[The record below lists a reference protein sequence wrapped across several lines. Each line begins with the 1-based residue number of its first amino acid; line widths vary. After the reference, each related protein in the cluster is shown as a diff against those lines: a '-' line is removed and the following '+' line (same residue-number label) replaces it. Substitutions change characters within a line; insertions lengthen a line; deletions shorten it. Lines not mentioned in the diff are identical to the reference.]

1 MNCSKHLFLL
11 SQTYIMKHF
20 FVLLLVASF
29 FACSDGDFDIP
40 SFEFS
45 ETVSTC
51 GSYVLYR
58 TNTDKTE
65 ALILTLTPNQLTTVT
80 GEKNYNISAETAL
93 VYRLFDNAVGTTYFC
108 QDIPPIEPKVLKELN
123 ATEGS
128 ITVNT
133 TVDASSGN
141 PVYTHIISITNM
153 LFINNKERI
162 FFESFA
168 FGTVTN

>member
-1 MNCSKHLFLL
+1 MKHLIALL
-11 SQTYIMKHF
+11 I
-20 FVLLLVASF
+20 
-29 FACSDGDFDIP
+29 FATLISCNDGDFDIP
-40 SFEFS
+40 SFEFT

-65 ALILTLTPNQLTTVT
+65 ALILTLTTNQLTTVT
-80 GEKNYNISAETAL
+80 GEKNYNIAGETAL
-93 VYRLFDNAVGTTYFC
+93 VYRLFDDAVGTAYFC
-108 QDIPPIEPKVLKELN
+108 QDIPPITPKVLKELN

-133 TVDASSGN
+133 TVDSSSGN
-141 PVYTHIISITNM
+141 AVYTHTISISNL
-153 LFINNKERI
+153 LFIDDKERI
-162 FFESFA
+162 FFESFS